1 MQSRLKKFERHAG
14 NESHLSQ
21 WSRHIP
27 TDISPDFRSFVICKM
42 RVFYSHLERT
52 KTLFQYVLHLF
63 VEMDS
68 TSNVPFSLK
77 RETCTVVETPI
88 VHKSLPFGGIKFY
101 EENRRQTG
109 RSEDNLSSNL
119 FFFFSFPRSSGSHN
133 LS

>member
-1 MQSRLKKFERHAG
+1 MYCICLLRWMAQAMYRLVKK
-14 NESHLSQ
+14 
-21 WSRHIP
+21 
-27 TDISPDFRSFVICKM
+27 K
-42 RVFYSHLERT
+42 
-52 KTLFQYVLHLF
+52 
-63 VEMDS
+63 
-68 TSNVPFSLK
+68 
-77 RETCTVVETPI
+77 ETCTVVETPI